1 MTASES
7 VPAALVLQ
15 KVNVFTQLQDLG
27 RFGAASFGLT
37 QGGVVD
43 ATSAR
48 LANALVDNEP
58 TVPLLEIGLGAVQFR
73 AIGSV
78 TVAVTG
84 AAMPVFLNGKRCER
98 YQSMQ
103 LQHGDKLELGY
114 SKAGSR
120 CYLAVGGGFLVTPV
134 LGSCATVL
142 REGVGG
148 INGQPLQSGTALP
161 VTARPAGLAIRPTSV
176 RSVDYQFQLKAKAM
190 QNIPFVAGAQQA
202 ELGAAILTRF
212 QQNVYQVQPM
222 SDRMGMRLRGAA
234 LPVASQA
241 LLSEGICLGAIQLPA
256 DGQPIVMLNDHQT
269 IGGYPKIG
277 AVTRLGINAL
287 GQCRP
292 GNLLRFV
299 EVSQQQAVDQA
310 RAHELWL
317 SALELQIRG

>member
-1 MTASES
+1 VTASES

>member
-1 MTASES
+1 MTVATSGS
-7 VPAALVLQ
+7 AALVLQ

-27 RFGAASFGLT
+27 RFGVASLGLT
-37 QGGVVD
+37 QGGAVD

-58 TVPLLEIGLGAVQFR
+58 SAPLLEIGLGAVQFR

-84 AAMPVFLNGKRCER
+84 AAMPVFHNGRRSER

-103 LQHGDKLELGY
+103 LEHGDQLDIGY

-120 CYLAVGGGFLVTPV
+120 CYLAVAGGFFVKPV

-148 INGQPLQSGTALP
+148 IDGQPLQAGTALP
-161 VTARPAGLAIRPTSV
+161 VVATSSTFV
-176 RSVDYQFQLKAKAM
+176 ARSVDYRFQLNAKSM
-190 QNIPFVAGAQQA
+190 QNIPFVAGAQQV
-202 ELGAAILTRF
+202 ELGATILVRF

-222 SDRMGMRLRGAA
+222 SDRMGMRLKGAA
-234 LPVASQA
+234 LPVASQT

-299 EVSQQQAVDQA
+299 EVSQQQAVEQA

-317 SALELQIRG
+317 SALEVHIRG